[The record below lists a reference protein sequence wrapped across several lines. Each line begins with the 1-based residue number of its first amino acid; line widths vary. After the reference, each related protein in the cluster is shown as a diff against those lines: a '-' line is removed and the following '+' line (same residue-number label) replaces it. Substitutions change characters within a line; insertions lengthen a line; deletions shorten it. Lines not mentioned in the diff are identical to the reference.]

1 MSTIAKAMELLNF
14 FSLDR
19 PEIGLSDFHRLAGR
33 DKATTFRHLTALE
46 SVGLLEQNPATRAY
60 RIGPAVLRLAHLRE
74 VTLPRRAGVRMVLPR
89 LAEIT
94 GETAHASILDATGL
108 TTLAHHEN
116 KSHSARVVLHESSLP
131 LHATASG
138 IAVLAY
144 GGAALMDHAL
154 DQMQVYT
161 DSTMRSRD
169 EVTAAADT
177 ARKIGFSIANQSYE
191 AGVTGIGTPLF
202 DSNGIAGSVA
212 VAAVS
217 SRLTPE
223 LQHTIKQELRRA
235 ARIISQHW
243 GGSIPPALENAWT
256 THLGPDNACAPADQT
271 EKAS

>member
-1 MSTIAKAMELLNF
+1 MSTIAKAMELLDF

-19 PEIGLSDFHRLAGR
+19 PEIGLSDFHRLAKR

-60 RIGPAVLRLAHLRE
+60 RIGPTVLRLAHMRE
-74 VTLPRRAGVRMVLPR
+74 VTLPRRAGVRMALPR
-89 LAEIT
+89 LAEAT

-108 TTLAHHEN
+108 TTLAHHES
-116 KSHSARVVLHESSLP
+116 KLHSARVVLHETSLP

-138 IAVLAY
+138 V
-144 GGAALMDHAL
+144 AALAFGDPAL
-154 DQMQVYT
+154 MARALEQMQVYT
-161 DSTMRSRD
+161 ESTMRSRD
-169 EVTAAADT
+169 ELDVAVTAARET
-177 ARKIGFSIANQSYE
+177 GFAVANQSYE

-202 DSNGIAGSVA
+202 DSSGIAGSVA

-223 LQHTIKQELRRA
+223 LRTTIMQELRRA

-243 GGSIPPALENAWT
+243 GGTIPPELEDAWHR
-256 THLGPDNACAPADQT
+256 HLGPDNAQAPAEIMEMT
-271 EKAS
+271 R